1 MDPDDQQSKKI
12 TLANFFESIKDTNVV
27 AQRALKLSSGLGKT
41 IEKTTETVEVN
52 KKDILELQKT
62 VETIS
67 KDVNNITDY
76 IQEQQ
81 ERRSR
86 ELDKREDEIFEK
98 EDKLQK
104 ESKIDE
110 SQKQSSG
117 GGGGD
122 SLSAAGAA
130 LSGGLGVGLMGLNAF
145 TAGRGF
151 GGIIGGSIDALTGN
165 VTDFD
170 RRGGKGGALAGMIDF
185 FTLNAFDLDEKGGLF
200 TSREEEERRKRLRD
214 KKTKKLDQFYDKKF
228 FGGEIMGPTGIDQ
241 VPILATSGETI
252 ISKKDTEEI
261 KERGFSI
268 DGMLKFI
275 RNMLGIDKEKKKND
289 NPYKVKDT
297 NSKDFSIL
305 AAVSALE
312 SADPQGQA
320 DVAQSIYNRLGDVV
334 ADIEG
339 VPGAQAI
346 NDYTKQDFTN
356 TGSGFPEPTIS
367 DIVLKDAQYQPT
379 YEDPYASVGPG
390 TKVADIWK
398 NITDN
403 ETAIDAMV
411 SYYKKKK
418 DPRPDKEIRIDATRN
433 FYNAVKSLQNK
444 KLVES
449 AQEFV
454 GGRTEFRGG
463 QPLDEQMVSGTG
475 VDRGEIRGSSNDQHN
490 MFFVGKQKQLDG
502 SFETLGTNQQLKRGF
517 QLNPLLESK
526 SSNTSDLQ
534 SIVPSLEDSN
544 QNYSVDLAQ
553 NPLSSDGAVE
563 IMEAINIDSG
573 GVTSDGTGSTIPSQ
587 FDVASTGSP
596 VLIDPECPFDICDL
610 KRDKSNKAF
619 V

>member
-1 MDPDDQQSKKI
+1 MDPDDQQPKKI

-52 KKDILELQKT
+52 KKDISELQKT

-130 LSGGLGVGLMGLNAF
+130 LRSGLGVGLMGLNAF

-165 VTDFD
+165 LTDFD
-170 RRGGKGGALAGMIDF
+170 RRGGEGGTLAGMIDF
-185 FTLNAFDLDEKGGLF
+185 FTLNAFNLDKKGSTFMSKEKL
-200 TSREEEERRKRLRD
+200 EELERRIQNRKNKMENLD
-214 KKTKKLDQFYDKKF
+214 KFYDKKF

-275 RNMLGIDKEKKKND
+275 RNMLGIDKEKKNPFDVKNE
-289 NPYKVKDT
+289 NT
-297 NSKDFSIL
+297 RDFAIL
-305 AAVSALE
+305 TAISAAE
-312 SADPQGQA
+312 SGSPQAAA
-320 DVAQSIYNRLGDVV
+320 DVAQSIYNRYNELLVDAEDGK
-334 ADIEG
+334 ADN
-339 VPGAQAI
+339 ALF
-346 NDYTKQDFTN
+346 DYVDGNIGLQIASGKKQ
-356 TGSGFPEPTIS
+356 PTIY
-367 DIVLKDAQYQPT
+367 DIITMPNSQYQPVQV
-379 YEDPYASVGPG
+379 DPTVRVSPVSPL
-390 TKVADIWK
+390 WK
-398 NITDN
+398 AITDRKSALSALDDYYTKTN
-403 ETAIDAMV
+403 RKKTQKELEKIYDDTAVA
-411 SYYKKKK
+411 
-418 DPRPDKEIRIDATRN
+418 
-433 FYNAVKSLQNK
+433 LQNK
-444 KLVES
+444 DLVEA
-449 AQEFV
+449 AQEHV
-454 GGRTEFRGG
+454 GGRTEFLHGSSYEEGDAYRGK
-463 QPLDEQMVSGTG
+463 LNIDNTFFVRSSEVRKYGTG
-475 VDRGEIRGSSNDQHN
+475 DQLQRGAQP
-490 MFFVGKQKQLDG
+490 
-502 SFETLGTNQQLKRGF
+502 
-517 QLNPLLESK
+517 NPLLTPIK

-573 GVTSDGTGSTIPSQ
+573 GVSSDGTGGTIPSQ

-596 VLIDPECPFDICDL
+596 VLIDPECPFDICNL